1 MPTVS
6 LGERQS
12 GQRRGGK
19 PAHKSPGA
27 ATAGRLGSEGI
38 TPPRLPAPSSPSP
51 SPFPRRRAGARAA
64 PLAPRS
70 PGPAR
75 FPPTAGAR
83 PRGPA
88 LELCREE
95 KLGCESGGRESEA
108 RGGAGRGCRRSR
120 ARGRGAQVGARGRVG
135 AQAAAGRQVPRARRP
150 RGAGRSARPLG
161 RAAGR
166 PGRGRP
172 PLCGSGRASPF
183 SPARGCLLLRGAGR
197 GGAGDGDEGAEALP
211 PPARPAVSRG
221 GRVLPDPSSGRT
233 EVEGAEGAGG
243 LRYQRV
249 IISEPPQT

>member
-1 MPTVS
+1 MRNITHLLSSGARFEPKQPDPRARTLGLEVMPTVS

-108 RGGAGRGCRRSR
+108 RGGAGRPPEPGAGARRSGGREGPGGR
-120 ARGRGAQVGARGRVG
+120 AGGRGAAGAPR
-135 AQAAAGRQVPRARRP
+135 AAAAGC
-150 RGAGRSARPLG
+150 RPLG
-161 RAAGR
+161 
-166 PGRGRP
+166 
-172 PLCGSGRASPF
+172 
-183 SPARGCLLLRGAGR
+183 
-197 GGAGDGDEGAEALP
+197 
-211 PPARPAVSRG
+211 
-221 GRVLPDPSSGRT
+221 
-233 EVEGAEGAGG
+233 
-243 LRYQRV
+243 
-249 IISEPPQT
+249 